1 MLLWIRRDL
10 STASTVYVLPDALEK
25 HCIQAEPNVDKNG
38 SASKK
43 AAFAHLLLWI
53 CRRFSTNDVV
63 LQRIWWLNLPAERV
77 VQRPRSLHPLAF
89 ASSRHLPSRSFL
101 SAVQDRHSLRY
112 GGIPFFL

>member
-25 HCIQAEPNVDKNG
+25 HCIQAEPNVDKNS

-53 CRRFSTNDVV
+53 CRRFSTVDAVYAGFDRLGWSV
-63 LQRIWWLNLPAERV
+63 WLR
-77 VQRPRSLHPLAF
+77 
-89 ASSRHLPSRSFL
+89 SSRLCSGFPAQPGR
-101 SAVQDRHSLRY
+101 
-112 GGIPFFL
+112 

>member
-53 CRRFSTNDVV
+53 CRRFSTVDAVYAGFD
-63 LQRIWWLNLPAERV
+63 WLGWSVWLRSS
-77 VQRPRSLHPLAF
+77 RSLQ
-89 ASSRHLPSRSFL
+89 
-101 SAVQDRHSLRY
+101 VV
-112 GGIPFFL
+112 G

>member
-43 AAFAHLLLWI
+43 AAFAHVPLWI
-53 CRRFSTNDVV
+53 CRRFSTVAAVFQGQVIQVV
-63 LQRIWWLNLPAERV
+63 VRWQAN
-77 VQRPRSLHPLAF
+77 
-89 ASSRHLPSRSFL
+89 ASSQLSDFL
-101 SAVQDRHSLRY
+101 APVSA
-112 GGIPFFL
+112 IPLSY